1 MLNSD
6 LPIGWSRL
14 VPMCFWLGRCLVN
27 LIDSRVC
34 EILQLCTLHGVGLA
48 SEATANHVCHVP
60 LIPQQASWEEVDV
73 IITDRPWKTLYKT
86 SVARLLLIRS
96 TKGIDSALLVK
107 KFRH

>member
-1 MLNSD
+1 MLNCD
-6 LPIGWSRL
+6 LPIGWSCL
-14 VPMCFWLGRCLVN
+14 VSMCFWLGRCLVN

-34 EILQLCTLHGVGLA
+34 EILQLCLHHGVGLA

-60 LIPQQASWEEVDV
+60 LIPQQASWEEVNV

-96 TKGIDSALLVK
+96 TKGIDSALLVTK
-107 KFRH
+107 N